1 MIDFLTLRI
10 PFKQSFV
17 YERLDARGNYV
28 GSVDLRQIASI
39 TGLSL
44 VSFETAFDID
54 QSASV
59 SKLAHSYESL
69 PSHYT
74 GVAFKIFEGGLN
86 FEPSV
91 EIKASPAK
99 ILQGHNVFG
108 PTDISLCAS
117 ELFGVLASSQPVLFD
132 MLDHQNTVVGRID
145 VTFSARVANEVLAQ
159 QVLIFLSNVSHGQ
172 TKKTTANHHQS
183 TVEWNKKSKTR
194 ELIAYLKYQELI
206 SKLDSLKKKEKKSK
220 LLDHEL
226 SSLRVMSNPDLHEFA
241 RGLVR
246 FEARLKPRFFQQ
258 NDLPRKLFDWV
269 RYQSTY
275 DGGGY
280 QFIVDLWRK
289 AFRDVFAALEGCD
302 MNVFDDDDVFERLRM
317 AYAVE
322 LKPKTKKP
330 KSLQQVV
337 NMFDYSFGSPES
349 SKSNFSTTH
358 QSNFESDFTPDPDE
372 PVRYSYAKAHRVFGF
387 YRRLVNEGYEAVKL
401 TMDRMTFW
409 RAEKDLLD
417 IGFSKAALQNL
428 QQNRTNV
435 IPIIKMVNVDFTK
448 QYPDWYTEPSSRF
461 A

>member
-10 PFKQSFV
+10 PFQSAFV
-17 YERLDARGNYV
+17 FERLDSRGNYV
-28 GSVDLRQIASI
+28 GSVDLRQIASL

-44 VSFETAFDID
+44 VSFDTAFDID
-54 QSASV
+54 QSATV
-59 SKLAHSYESL
+59 SNLSHSYESL

-117 ELFGVLASSQPVLFD
+117 ELLSVLASSQPVLFD

-172 TKKTTANHHQS
+172 TKKTTSNHHQS

-206 SKLDSLKKKEKKSK
+206 SKLDSLKKKEKKSR

-226 SSLRVMSNPDLHEFA
+226 SSLRVMSNPDLHQFA
-241 RGLVR
+241 LGLVR

-258 NDLPRKLFDWV
+258 HDLPRKLLDWIHCQNN
-269 RYQSTY
+269 YPA
-275 DGGGY
+275 GGY
-280 QFIVDLWRK
+280 QFIIDLWRK

-302 MNVFDDDDVFERLRM
+302 MNIFDDNDVFERLRV

-322 LKPKTKKP
+322 LKPKSKKEKP
-330 KSLQQVV
+330 LQQVV
-337 NMFDYSFGSPES
+337 NMFDYSFGSPQH
-349 SKSNFSTTH
+349 SKSNFSA
-358 QSNFESDFTPDPDE
+358 SKSRESDFLEPEE

-387 YRRLVNEGYEAVKL
+387 YRRLINEGYEAVKL

-417 IGFSKAALQNL
+417 IGLSKAALQNL

-435 IPIIKMVNVDFTK
+435 IPIVKMISVDFNN
-448 QYPDWYTEPSSRF
+448 QYPDWYKEPVSRF

>member
-28 GSVDLRQIASI
+28 GSVDLRQIASL

-44 VSFETAFDID
+44 VSFDTAFDID
-54 QSASV
+54 QTATV
-59 SKLAHSYESL
+59 SNLAHSYESL

-99 ILQGHNVFG
+99 LLQGHNVFG

-117 ELFGVLASSQPVLFD
+117 ELLGVLAASQPALFD
-132 MLDHQNTVVGRID
+132 MLDHLNTVVGRMD

-206 SKLDSLKKKEKKSK
+206 NKLDSLKKKEKKSK

-246 FEARLKPRFFQQ
+246 FEARLKPRFFKQ

-269 RYQSTY
+269 RYQSNY

-280 QFIVDLWRK
+280 QFIVDLWQT

-302 MNVFDDDDVFERLRM
+302 MNIFDDDDVFERLRM

-322 LKPKTKKP
+322 LKPKTKKQKP
-330 KSLQQVV
+330 LQQVV
-337 NMFDYSFGSPES
+337 NMFDYSFGSDKSNFSTPIDE
-349 SKSNFSTTH
+349 SKSNFSA
-358 QSNFESDFTPDPDE
+358 EPDE

-387 YRRLVNEGYEAVKL
+387 YRRLMNEGYEAVKL
-401 TMDRMTFW
+401 TMDRATFW

-428 QQNRTNV
+428 QQNQANV
-435 IPIIKMVNVDFTK
+435 IPIIKMVNVDFSN
-448 QYPDWYTEPSSRF
+448 QYPDWYTEPCSRF